1 MQLVFD
7 ELLGLR
13 AQLRKRDEEAAESLR
28 QAQERGEALGRARA
42 DGAAAG
48 WDAPAKAMAAA
59 RAAIRRAGVEPVA
72 PAASWLDPQTA
83 WSQYLAHGT
92 EPFLRSAILASQPG
106 IAW

>member
-1 MQLVFD
+1 MPHTPIWKPANAD
-7 ELLGLR
+7 H
-13 AQLRKRDEEAAESLR
+13 
-28 QAQERGEALGRARA
+28 AL
-42 DGAAAG
+42 DVV
-48 WDAPAKAMAAA
+48 PSA